1 VTEPATTEGPPTGDP
16 RLAFVYQEALRG
28 LIQQQGVMDSLLNR
42 AGTLIFAASFANS
55 LLGITA
61 LADGVGLW
69 DWVALA
75 CLLAVGTSVVVVM
88 WPYYRLWFR
97 FDPQDLLEAYVDAE
111 QPASMDAMHRA
122 LALRIRDDMRRNWR
136 VLRRMRE
143 ACQVGLVLLLVN
155 IVAWLASIAGS
166 AG

>member
-1 VTEPATTEGPPTGDP
+1 VTEPATAAGEPTGDP
-16 RLAFVYQEALRG
+16 RLAFVYQEAVRG
-28 LIQQQGVMDSLLNR
+28 LTHQQGVMDSLLNR

-61 LADGVGLW
+61 LADGVGPW
-69 DWVALA
+69 DWLALA
-75 CLLAVGTSVVVVM
+75 CLLAVGTSTVVVM

-97 FDPQDLLEAYVDAE
+97 FDPQDLLETYVDAD

-143 ACQVGLVLLLVN
+143 ACQLGLVLLLVN
-155 IVAWLASIAGS
+155 IVAWLASIAG
-166 AG
+166 